1 MPNPLRNPNID
12 YGDGWFF
19 VTVQVALNKS
29 VFGAIIGEEC
39 ALNGL
44 GIAVRDAWISH
55 PAHNPGLYIDTF
67 VVMPNHFHAVVR
79 VTGGDGDNRL
89 SRMVGRFKSYTSTL
103 YRRFK
108 EAGRCVDIGAKLW
121 QESYYDNL
129 ISSHEE
135 LLNIRAYIHNNP
147 RNWNRDRFGPVTAY
161 SVGNPEL
168 LSKRLVA
175 FVASE
180 GGGGGGGQC
189 PHLYESVCPRPYE
202 NTAALTG
209 GGSTPAPT
217 RIPPPL
223 VISWP
228 RGHSPPVVSTFT
240 SPEERAIFGK
250 CLRKERAFVW
260 VCPGGIPAPL
270 PRQVAAACAA
280 GWGFVCSPVPS
291 GTGVNKQRAIWCN
304 QYVIRHAAS
313 VWTGHIRSG
322 GSLETILRELRGK
335 RE

>member
-29 VFGAIIGEEC
+29 VFGAIVGEEC

-44 GIAVRDAWISH
+44 GAAVRDAWLSH
-55 PAHNPGLYIDTF
+55 PAHNPGLRIDAF
-67 VVMPNHFHAVVR
+67 VVMPNHFHAVAR
-79 VTGGDGDNRL
+79 VTGGDRTNLL
-89 SRMVGRFKSYTSTL
+89 SRVIGSFKSYTSTL

-108 EAGRCVDIGAKLW
+108 DAGECVDIGQKLW

-129 ISSHEE
+129 ISSHDE
-135 LLNIRAYIHNNP
+135 LLNIRAYIQNNP
-147 RNWNRDRFGPVTAY
+147 RNWNRDRFGPVTTYA
-161 SVGNPEL
+161 VGNPEL
-168 LSKRLVA
+168 LNKRLVA

-180 GGGGGGGQC
+180 GDGGQC
-189 PHLYESVCPRPYE
+189 PHPHE
-202 NTAALTG
+202 NNLVVTGAL
-209 GGSTPAPT
+209 
-217 RIPPPL
+217 
-223 VISWP
+223 
-228 RGHSPPVVSTFT
+228 PPVISTFT
-240 SPEERAIFGK
+240 SPQEREILRK

-270 PRQVAAACAA
+270 PSQVAAACAA
-280 GWGFVCSPVPS
+280 GRGFVCSPVPS

-313 VWTGHIRSG
+313 VWTGHIRPG
-322 GSLETILRELRGK
+322 GSLDTLLRELKGK
-335 RE
+335 ESL